1 MLPFIARRT
10 ALMVPVLLAVSLL
23 SFIIIQLPPGDY
35 FSYYIE
41 QLYAQGEVIDEALI
55 ESLRL
60 QYGVDGPL
68 AVQYLKWLSKIVR
81 GDLGRSLSGELV
93 IVIVR
98 DRLPWSVL
106 ITAVSFVFVHV
117 VGIPIGVLS
126 ATKQYSI
133 RDYVATF
140 IGFIG
145 LAVPNFLLALV
156 MVWAW
161 FAWTGQVQIGLFSRE
176 YAMEP
181 WSPAKIWDLLKHL
194 IIPVIVIGTAGTAG
208 LIRVMRGNLLD
219 EISRQYVITARAKG
233 LGERRLLFKYPVRL
247 AVNPLVSSVAWLLP
261 EIISGETITA
271 VVLSLATVGPLLLSS
286 LLAQDMFLAGTI
298 VMFMAFLTVIGTLV
312 SDLLWAAIDPRI
324 RFDARGA

>member
-23 SFIIIQLPPGDY
+23 SFILIQLPPGDY

-55 ESLRL
+55 ESMRV

-98 DRLPWSVL
+98 DRLPWSIL

-194 IIPVIVIGTAGTAG
+194 IIPAVVIGTAGTAG
-208 LIRVMRGNLLD
+208 TIRSIRANLLD
-219 EISRQYVITARAKG
+219 ELQKTYVTVARAKG
-233 LGERRLLFKYPVRL
+233 LSETRVLYKYPFRI
-247 AVNPLVSSVAWLLP
+247 AVNPWASTIGWLLP
-261 EIISGETITA
+261 SLVSGE
-271 VVLSLATVGPLLLSS
+271 VLVSLVLGFPTLGPILLDA
-286 LLAQDMFLAGTI
+286 LLGQDLFLASSIIMILST
-298 VMFMAFLTVIGTLV
+298 LTVIGTLV
-312 SDLLWAAIDPRI
+312 SDIVLAWLDPRI
-324 RFDARGA
+324 RQSV

>member
-23 SFIIIQLPPGDY
+23 SFILIQLPPGDY

-55 ESLRL
+55 ESMRV

-98 DRLPWSVL
+98 DRLPWSIL

-194 IIPVIVIGTAGTAG
+194 IIPAVVIGTAGTAG
-208 LIRVMRGNLLD
+208 TIRSIRANLLD
-219 EISRQYVITARAKG
+219 ELQKTYVTVARAKG
-233 LGERRLLFKYPVRL
+233 LSETRVLYKYPFRI
-247 AVNPLVSSVAWLLP
+247 AVNPWASTIGWLLP
-261 EIISGETITA
+261 SLVSGE
-271 VVLSLATVGPLLLSS
+271 VLVSLVLGFPTLGPILLDA
-286 LLAQDMFLAGTI
+286 LLGQDLFLASSIIMILST
-298 VMFMAFLTVIGTLV
+298 LTVIGTLV
-312 SDLLWAAIDPRI
+312 SDVVLAWLDPRI
-324 RFDARGA
+324 RQSV

>member
-55 ESLRL
+55 ESMRV

-98 DRLPWSVL
+98 DRLPWSIL
-106 ITAVSFVFVHV
+106 ITMVSFVVVHV

-194 IIPVIVIGTAGTAG
+194 IIPAVVIGTAGTAG
-208 LIRVMRGNLLD
+208 TIRSIRANLLD
-219 EISRQYVITARAKG
+219 ELQKTYVTVARAKG
-233 LGERRLLFKYPVRL
+233 LSEARVLYKYPFRI
-247 AVNPLVSSVAWLLP
+247 AVNPWASTIGWLLP
-261 EIISGETITA
+261 SLVSGE
-271 VVLSLATVGPLLLSS
+271 VLVSLVLGFPTLGPILLDA
-286 LLAQDMFLAGTI
+286 LLGQDLFLASSIIMILST
-298 VMFMAFLTVIGTLV
+298 LTVIGTLV
-312 SDLLWAAIDPRI
+312 SDIVLAWLDPRI
-324 RFDARGA
+324 RQSV

>member
-55 ESLRL
+55 ESMRV
-60 QYGVDGPL
+60 QYDVDGPL

-98 DRLPWSVL
+98 DRLPWSIL

-156 MVWAW
+156 LVWAW

-194 IIPVIVIGTAGTAG
+194 IIPAVVIGTAGTAG
-208 LIRVMRGNLLD
+208 TIRSIRANLLD
-219 EISRQYVITARAKG
+219 ELQKTYVTVARAKG
-233 LGERRLLFKYPVRL
+233 LSETRVLYKYPFRI
-247 AVNPLVSSVAWLLP
+247 AVNPWASTIGWLLP
-261 EIISGETITA
+261 SLVSGE
-271 VVLSLATVGPLLLSS
+271 VLVSLVLGFPTLGPILLDA
-286 LLAQDMFLAGTI
+286 LLGQDLFLASSIIMILST
-298 VMFMAFLTVIGTLV
+298 LTVIGTLV
-312 SDLLWAAIDPRI
+312 SDVVLAWLDPRI
-324 RFDARGA
+324 RQSV